1 MSVDFAFIDS
11 GTGGLPYMCYLN
23 EKCPSASCVYVADA
37 QNFPYGEKSSSE
49 IIDCV
54 VNLCT
59 KIIDKFSPKVIV
71 IACNTMSVTALSVL
85 REKFPVH
92 FIGTVPAIKL
102 ASSISKNKKIGLLAT
117 RRSVSQDYTLKLIK
131 DFASDCQV
139 FSRGDGQL
147 ISFIE
152 RNLTTATEDEKL
164 NAVKPAVNFF
174 KANDVDTIIL
184 GCTHF
189 IHFAPEIQK
198 VAGEKISVIDSRE
211 GVVKQALKKLG
222 SVDGSLPDNI
232 HNKTFF
238 ITGTPQN
245 ACDKDYQDIAKKFDI
260 PWGGYLT

>member
-23 EKCPSASCVYVADA
+23 EKCPSASCIYVADA

-59 KIIDKFSPKVIV
+59 KIIDKFLPKVIV

-85 REKFPVH
+85 REKLSIH

-117 RRSVSQDYTLKLIK
+117 RRSVSQNYTLKLIK
-131 DFASDCQV
+131 DFDSDCQV
-139 FSRGDGQL
+139 FSRGDGEL

-152 RNLTTATEDEKL
+152 HNLTTATEDEKL
-164 NAVKPAVNFF
+164 NAVKPAVDFF
-174 KANDVDTIIL
+174 KQNDVDTIIL

-222 SVDGSLPDNI
+222 SVDGTLPENVQ
-232 HNKTFF
+232 NKTFF
-238 ITGTPQN
+238 ITGTPKDSS
-245 ACDKDYQDIAKKFDI
+245 DKDYQDIAKKFDI
-260 PWGGYLT
+260 PWGGYLD